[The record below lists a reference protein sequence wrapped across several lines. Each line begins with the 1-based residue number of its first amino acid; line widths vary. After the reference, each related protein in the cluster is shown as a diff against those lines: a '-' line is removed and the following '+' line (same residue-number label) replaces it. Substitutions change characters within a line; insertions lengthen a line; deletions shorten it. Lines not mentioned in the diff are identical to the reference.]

1 MAKLIE
7 HGLSF
12 TEQRPDGSHKLG
24 KRAVIIGAGIG
35 GLATAGAL
43 APCSTTATLHPSTER
58 AGRPAAS
65 VLWAPEAV
73 LRDCNRRSG

>member
-1 MAKLIE
+1 MAELIE

-35 GLATAGAL
+35 GLATAGAAGFAAVRAL
-43 APCSTTATLHPSTER
+43 A
-58 AGRPAAS
+58 AA
-65 VLWAPEAV
+65 
-73 LRDCNRRSG
+73 

>member
-1 MAKLIE
+1 MAELIE

-35 GLATAGAL
+35 GLATAGA
-43 APCSTTATLHPSTER
+43 AGFAAVRALHNLIR
-58 AGRPAAS
+58 ARGE
-65 VLWAPEAV
+65 LQ
-73 LRDCNRRSG
+73 

>member
-24 KRAVIIGAGIG
+24 KRAVVIGAGIG

-43 APCSTTATLHPSTER
+43 ARFSLQ
-58 AGRPAAS
+58 
-65 VLWAPEAV
+65 
-73 LRDCNRRSG
+73 RRESANYFVP